1 MKWSTERDGLIAQT
15 LAFVQSV
22 TDRTSDAAAEIDT
35 PKATSVGPSSAEP
48 APVAGVSGLS
58 APTDNLV
65 TNSVQGEQ
73 TSELSRASVVPGNDI
88 RREFQNRI
96 AAFQAHQ
103 HRFHRERE
111 AYFNSVLTK
120 VRSVLENSGEISQP

>member
-22 TDRTSDAAAEIDT
+22 TGRTSDPAVEIDT
-35 PKATSVGPSSAEP
+35 AKATSIEPNSAVP
-48 APVAGVSGLS
+48 ASVARVMGLS

-65 TNSVQGEQ
+65 TNSAQDEHTGEP
-73 TSELSRASVVPGNDI
+73 SPVSVVPGNDI

-120 VRSVLENSGEISQP
+120 VRSVLENSGEISPP